1 MDRETPCERAPPLP
15 AGDHRTRR
23 RGREVVSPPIRPTRW
38 PISTRPR
45 IAWRRPVFAGAAIA
59 GRGGRNATPRSW
71 RQVQFGCP
79 ARADRGGL
87 RGRREAQHNSSG
99 CVVTWN
105 TLASDCGGG
114 TVVLHYVFPET
125 DSTRLLID
133 ANRHLV
139 EPMNPVFSGITSLI
153 YSGGRQRANR

>member
-23 RGREVVSPPIRPTRW
+23 GREVVSPPIRPTRS
-38 PISTRPR
+38 PISTGPR
-45 IAWRRPVFAGAAIA
+45 IARRRPVFAGAAIA

-87 RGRREAQHNSSG
+87 RGRREDQHNSSG

-125 DSTRLLID
+125 DRHDTLHRYESAPRR
-133 ANRHLV
+133 ANEPCFQRHNLAD
-139 EPMNPVFSGITSLI
+139 ILW
-153 YSGGRQRANR
+153 GRQRANR